1 MGFGLPQ
8 AVKHLV
14 FVAICSY
21 NGGILLENF
30 MLTTDVRCRIDAKT
44 KAEAAVVIEA
54 MGLNISDAIRMFLKR
69 VATDGA
75 IPFDLRTPNKKTIM
89 AIKEL
94 ESPKSKTK
102 LKKYKTAKA
111 LHEDLL
117 R

>member
-14 FVAICSY
+14 FVAVCSY
-21 NGGILLENF
+21 NSGILLENF

-94 ESPKSKTK
+94 ESPKAKTK
-102 LKKYKTAKA
+102 LKKFKTAEA
-111 LHEDLL
+111 LHKDLL

>member
-1 MGFGLPQ
+1 M
-8 AVKHLV
+8 A
-14 FVAICSY
+14 AY
-21 NGGILLENF
+21 LLENS

-44 KAEAAVVIEA
+44 KAEAAEVIEA

-75 IPFDLRTPNKKTIM
+75 IPFDLRTPNQKTIM

-94 ESPKSKTK
+94 EAPKAKTK
-102 LKKYKTAKA
+102 LKKFKTAEA
-111 LHEDLL
+111 LHKDLL